1 MGKKGIIFDI
11 KRFAVEDGP
20 GIRTTVFFKGCPLRC
35 KWCHNPESWTSSPE
49 LSFAVEKCIGCG
61 RCIKV
66 CPNKAISFSNG
77 KTVTASEKCNFC
89 GRCAE
94 VCPAGAKKII
104 GRCVSAEEIVN
115 QVEKDM
121 VFYEQSGGGVTFSGG
136 EPLMQVDFLD
146 ELLEEC
152 KKRGIHT
159 AIDTSCYSR
168 NGELEKIV
176 KADLFLCD
184 LKTMDG
190 KDHKRLTGVDNAV
203 ILENIKRL
211 CQWGKEIIIRIPVIA
226 GFNDTEKNIEA
237 TGKFAAELSTLI
249 RIDLLA
255 YHRGG
260 LAKLQRLNGHGK
272 MTRFESPGDD
282 KIKVMAEKLRKY
294 GLDVRIGG

>member
-35 KWCHNPESWTSSPE
+35 KWCHNPESWTSGPE

-61 RCIKV
+61 RCKEV
-66 CPNKAISFSNG
+66 CPNKAILLTDG
-77 KTVTASEKCNFC
+77 KAETAADKCNFC

-94 VCPAGAKKII
+94 VCSAGAKKII

-115 QVEKDM
+115 QVEKDL

-136 EPLMQVDFLD
+136 EPLMQADFLD

-152 KKRGIHT
+152 TKRRIHT
-159 AIDTSCYSR
+159 AIDTSCYSK
-168 NGELEKIV
+168 NGELETIA

-184 LKTMDG
+184 LKIMDG
-190 KDHKRLTGVDNAV
+190 EAHKNLTGVDNAM

-211 CQWGKEIIIRIPVIA
+211 SQWGKKIIIRIPVIA

-237 TGKFAAELSTLI
+237 TGKFAANLSGLI

-255 YHRGG
+255 YHWGG
-260 LAKLQRLNGHGK
+260 LVKSQRLNGSRK

-282 KIKVMAEKLRKY
+282 KIMDCAEKLRKF

>member
-1 MGKKGIIFDI
+1 MDKKGVIFDI

-35 KWCHNPESWTSSPE
+35 KWCHNPESWINGPE

-61 RCIKV
+61 RCIEA
-66 CPNKAISFSNG
+66 CPNKAISLADG
-77 KTVTASEKCNFC
+77 KAETAADKCNYC

-104 GRCVSAEEIVN
+104 GRCVSTKEIIE
-115 QVEKDM
+115 QAQKDL

-136 EPLMQVDFLD
+136 EPLMQADFLK
-146 ELLEEC
+146 EILEEC
-152 KKRGIHT
+152 KKRRIHT
-159 AIDTSCYSR
+159 AVDTSCYSK
-168 NGELEKIV
+168 NGELEMAA

-190 KDHKRLTGVDNAV
+190 QDHKRLTGVDNEV
-203 ILENIKRL
+203 ILENVKRL
-211 CQWGKEIIIRIPVIA
+211 SQWSKEIIIRIPVIA

-237 TGKFAAELSTLI
+237 TGKFAAGLSSLI

-260 LAKLQRLNGHGK
+260 LVKSERLSASRK
-272 MTRFESPGDD
+272 MTRFESPDD
-282 KIKVMAEKLRKY
+282 GKIKNMAEKLRRY
-294 GLDVRIGG
+294 GLDVKIGG